1 MLAAASQRLEYV
13 ILEWFG
19 NEWMHGILR
28 EWERKE
34 RGAFPGLVE
43 TAIIIYVQGDQPQKN
58 KPTPN
63 PRPFPFKIDSNIF
76 PSKLVIICIH
86 KCLVICPLPP
96 HHHRERS
103 ILKNKRVN

>member
-1 MLAAASQRLEYV
+1 MFFLLQPVVCFLLQLINLYNWFTLFLIIALLAAASQRLEYV

-43 TAIIIYVQGDQPQKN
+43 TAIIIYVQGDQPK
-58 KPTPN
+58 KTYTKSPTI
-63 PRPFPFKIDSNIF
+63 PF
-76 PSKLVIICIH
+76 
-86 KCLVICPLPP
+86 
-96 HHHRERS
+96 
-103 ILKNKRVN
+103 